1 VVVAAVADKEETVQD
16 LEDEEDEVAVTC
28 VSTST

>member
-16 LEDEEDEVAVTC
+16 PEDEEDEVAVTR